1 MVIEGVHIVPG
12 FLDRDRWRE
21 ALVLQF
27 VLAVHDPGLHRSHF
41 TVREW
46 ETGGIRPLRRYVE
59 HFRQIRSIQKFILAR
74 AEKEQVMVIENESI
88 DLAIKEVMAE
98 ILRAVSEYQ
107 RPLDHA
113 GE

>member
-1 MVIEGVHIVPG
+1 MRRSCCE
-12 FLDRDRWRE
+12 
-21 ALVLQF
+21 F
-27 VLAVHDPGLHRSHF
+27 VLAVHDPGRHRSHF

-59 HFRQIRSIQKFILAR
+59 HFAEIRRIQKFILAR
-74 AEKEQVMVIENESI
+74 AEKEQVKVIENESI

-107 RPLDHA
+107 KPVGSAA
-113 GE
+113 G